1 MPINITNPEAD
12 SLTRRFALMEGVGI
26 TEAIARRLATET
38 PIETAARLR
47 AKHGIAIGRTAR
59 NPLPPAAF
67 DDMWGDGREHDT
79 RGHRPGQY
87 YSVPILTT
95 DRDFSQ
101 ADPET
106 VALAPEL

>member
-47 AKHGIAIGRTAR
+47 AKHGIAIRC
-59 NPLPPAAF
+59 PPPRSTTCGVTGVN
-67 DDMWGDGREHDT
+67 MT
-79 RGHRPGQY
+79 RGVIVPG
-87 YSVPILTT
+87 SITAC
-95 DRDFSQ
+95 RF
-101 ADPET
+101 
-106 VALAPEL
+106 